1 MGPVDE
7 GQIRRLQQSGSL
19 ELEHRWMLSRLQ
31 TLIAEVDDNLEKY
44 RFHDASNQLY
54 HFFWHEFC
62 DWYIELVKAAITG
75 RGHAAAK
82 ERAAIAATYC
92 LETSLRLLHPFIP
105 FITEELWQRLPRRG
119 ETIMLQPFPEARP
132 EWLDAEACAEMEA
145 LQELITAV
153 RTARAENN
161 LDPRRKFSMRLVSAA
176 GARESIAA
184 QLHHLR
190 SLAHLDEVE
199 LVDRLDGDG
208 PTVQGTARLGRFAIT
223 LEAAVDL
230 EAERQRL
237 VRQTARLSDDVA
249 KLEAKLGNA
258 GFLERAPAEVVAE
271 HRRRYQEALRQLQD
285 LQEKLGQGS
294 LEAGGQES

>member
-1 MGPVDE
+1 
-7 GQIRRLQQSGSL
+7 
-19 ELEHRWMLSRLQ
+19 
-31 TLIAEVDDNLEKY
+31 
-44 RFHDASNQLY
+44 
-54 HFFWHEFC
+54 
-62 DWYIELVKAAITG
+62 
-75 RGHAAAK
+75 
-82 ERAAIAATYC
+82 
-92 LETSLRLLHPFIP
+92 LLHPFIP